1 MERESYNDMYI
12 HEDVHWWF
20 TARRSILQKVLSQH
34 CRYNNPQN
42 ILEVGCGSGGNLQML
57 KAYGDLFAMELDDNT
72 REIANRKNICN
83 VKKGVLPN
91 DIPFDESFDLIC
103 IFDVLEHIN
112 DDLETLKS
120 LRKKLNRKGTLIITV
135 PAYMF
140 LWSAH
145 DEANHHKR
153 RYTKK
158 QLIDIVSE
166 SGLSVIYTSY
176 FNTILF
182 PIIATVRI
190 INNIINKKAGSDI
203 NLPPKAV
210 NNLLKRIFSI
220 EKALLPKISFPF
232 GVSIILI
239 AKNE

>member
-20 TARRSILQKVLSQH
+20 TARRSILQKVLNQH
-34 CRYNNPQN
+34 CRYNNPKN

-57 KAYGDLFAMELDDNT
+57 KEYGDLFAMELDDNT
-72 REIANRKNICN
+72 REVANRRNICN

-91 DIPFDESFDLIC
+91 DIPFDDRFDLIC
-103 IFDVLEHIN
+103 IFDVLEHID
-112 DDLETLKS
+112 DDLATLKS
-120 LRKKLNRKGTLIITV
+120 LRKKLNQKGTLFITV

-153 RYTKK
+153 RYTRK

-166 SGLSVIYTSY
+166 SGLSVTYTSY

-190 INNIINKKAGSDI
+190 INSILNKKTGSDV
-203 NLPPKAV
+203 NLPSKAV
-210 NNLLKRIFSI
+210 NNLLKKIFSF
-220 EKALLPKISFPF
+220 EKTLLPTISFPF

-239 AKNE
+239 AKNK